1 MTVYS
6 PQIIGP
12 LWGASEFC
20 LLLFKR
26 SKSGAVSKDRHSLG
40 IIWLVILAAIALSL
54 AAADQLPSCRLP
66 GSQLV
71 TAVSCGLLLLG
82 MALRW
87 YAILYLGRF
96 FTANV
101 AIHAGHRVVDSGPY
115 RFIRHPSYTGC
126 LLTAVGYS
134 MTLNNWASIV
144 IIVLPCVAV
153 MLWRIQVEEQAL
165 REALGEPYSSYMR
178 RTRRLIPFIY

>member
-20 LLLFKR
+20 LMLFKR
-26 SKSGAVSKDRHSLG
+26 SKSGAVSNDRHSLG
-40 IIWLVILAAIALSL
+40 IIWLVNLAAVALGVV
-54 AAADQLPSCRLP
+54 AACQLPSCRLP
-66 GSQLV
+66 ASRL
-71 TAVSCGLLLLG
+71 AAAISCGVFIFG

-96 FTANV
+96 FTVNV
-101 AIHAGHRVVDSGPY
+101 AIHSDHQVVDSGPY
-115 RFIRHPSYTGC
+115 RFIRHPSYTGS
-126 LLTAVGYS
+126 LLTVVGFS
-134 MTLNNWASIV
+134 MTLNNWASFV
-144 IIVLPCVAV
+144 IIVLPCFAV
-153 MLWRIQVEEQAL
+153 TLWRIRIEEQAL
-165 REALGEPYSSYMR
+165 RAALGDRYAAYMR

>member
-20 LLLFKR
+20 LMLFKR

-40 IIWLVILAAIALSL
+40 IIWLVTLAAVALGIV
-54 AAADQLPSCRLP
+54 AAYQLRFGRLP
-66 GSQLV
+66 ASRLV
-71 TAVSCGLLLLG
+71 TAISCGMFIFG

-87 YAILYLGRF
+87 YAILHLGRF
-96 FTANV
+96 FTVNV
-101 AIHAGHRVVDSGPY
+101 AIHSDHQVVDSGPY
-115 RFIRHPSYTGC
+115 RFIRHPSYTGS
-126 LLTAVGYS
+126 LLTVAGFS
-134 MTLNNWASIV
+134 MTLNNWASFV

-153 MLWRIQVEEQAL
+153 TLWRVRIEEQAL
-165 REALGEPYSSYMR
+165 RAALGESYTAYMR

>member
-1 MTVYS
+1 
-6 PQIIGP
+6 
-12 LWGASEFC
+12 
-20 LLLFKR
+20 
-26 SKSGAVSKDRHSLG
+26 
-40 IIWLVILAAIALSL
+40 
-54 AAADQLPSCRLP
+54 
-66 GSQLV
+66 
-71 TAVSCGLLLLG
+71 

-101 AIHAGHRVVDSGPY
+101 AIHSDHRVVDSGPY

-126 LLTAVGYS
+126 LLAAVGYS
-134 MTLNNWASIV
+134 MTLNNWASCV

-153 MLWRIQVEEQAL
+153 MLWRIRIEEQAL
-165 REALGEPYSSYMR
+165 REALGERYSSYMR